1 MKLSQNAKENWSM
14 IRTFEDKFQYESFT
28 ACVMELKARYRRT
41 HPGETEG
48 LHYQFN
54 ERCVADGRSG
64 FLKVV
69 RLEAP
74 ITGPAPRT
82 ETVLIEDNR
91 VVAHQIEELSPEGVE
106 LWRWLE

>member
-1 MKLSQNAKENWSM
+1 ML
-14 IRTFEDKFQYESFT
+14 RTFEDKFQYESF
-28 ACVMELKARYRRT
+28 ADCVKDLKARYRRT

-54 ERCVADGRSG
+54 ERRVADGRSG
-64 FLKVV
+64 FLKVE
-69 RLEAP
+69 RLEDSPSAP
-74 ITGPAPRT
+74 NARM

-91 VVAHQIEELSPEGVE
+91 VAAHRTEEPPPGGVE